1 MSAIKSILSGKT
13 AVRNVAVLSMGTII
27 AQFISIATMPM
38 LARIYTPSDFG
49 ILAVFLSISSISA
62 MLITLRYETAVL
74 IPVKEGESANI
85 ALLSILLTVAGAVIL
100 IILASI
106 ILKYVKID
114 LFSGLEFW
122 LPFALMVGTL
132 TALITIF
139 QCWMNRRMQYT
150 EMAFVR
156 VLQNL
161 SIAALSIFFGLFL
174 NLESG
179 LILSQIIGLVITC
192 TISWLIIR
200 KISKLWKFEKLVEVA
215 KKHKQAPKYL
225 LASDLIDEI
234 TLHMPIILIAL
245 WFTENMAGQFGMAW
259 KLLLLPISLI
269 GISVSQV
276 FQQKFSKLLDSREKS
291 RSLIRKT
298 WLSMFA
304 LGVMPSILFYTWG
317 DVLIIYFLGSQWTIS
332 AEIATAMTPMILA
345 FFIFSPTSG
354 VYVLLN
360 MQKTMLKMNVI
371 TAIYRPLCIYIG
383 FLYQDLMLGLYL
395 WIVFEL
401 LFIVFV
407 QRLILLE
414 IDNQHNMRVRKCAE

>member
-1 MSAIKSILSGKT
+1 
-13 AVRNVAVLSMGTII
+13 
-27 AQFISIATMPM
+27 
-38 LARIYTPSDFG
+38 
-49 ILAVFLSISSISA
+49 

-106 ILKYVKID
+106 ILKFVKID

-122 LPFALMVGTL
+122 LPFALMVGAL

>member
-1 MSAIKSILSGKT
+1 
-13 AVRNVAVLSMGTII
+13 VI
-27 AQFISIATMPM
+27 A
-38 LARIYTPSDFG
+38 
-49 ILAVFLSISSISA
+49 
-62 MLITLRYETAVL
+62 
-74 IPVKEGESANI
+74 
-85 ALLSILLTVAGAVIL
+85 
-100 IILASI
+100 
-106 ILKYVKID
+106 
-114 LFSGLEFW
+114 
-122 LPFALMVGTL
+122 
-132 TALITIF
+132 
-139 QCWMNRRMQYT
+139 
-150 EMAFVR
+150 
-156 VLQNL
+156 
-161 SIAALSIFFGLFL
+161 
-174 NLESG
+174 
-179 LILSQIIGLVITC
+179 C